1 MGFSRIMR
9 SIVLILGL
17 SVLSPVLGREASE
30 GQVAGAGDCQY
41 ADIQPSDVDL
51 DEPQKHLGE
60 WVSLDI
66 PADAKFGSVM
76 IDSRQIFDLS
86 ETGEGWF
93 YRWGNRLHM
102 LTRDGAI
109 EAQLLFEEGEVYDAD
124 VLEETERALR
134 AKGYLL
140 DAWVQP
146 YRVCGNRVDVAVVT
160 RDLWTLQPEIDYSR
174 SGGETTSAFGITD
187 NNFLGL
193 GKEVELTRETGPDRD
208 STFVQ
213 YIDPNILG
221 SHWQGRLRFADNS
234 DGDEQVIEAER
245 PFYRFGTKWAYGF
258 DLRRFDRVEDLF
270 FRGDEVNSFR
280 QEGGS
285 FEAFGGVSLGVE
297 DKTDKRVLFGYR
309 YEDQEFAVAPDD
321 LPPPDPFPTDR
332 TLSYPWIGFEVIDN
346 SFVETMNL
354 TRIQRIEDVRDGI
367 QFQTRLGFS
376 SEGLGGDQDRLVLE
390 NRFSNAV
397 VAYAGHLLDYRLS
410 QRGWYNTT
418 TNEFENF
425 EVEYGMRYFH
435 GGVEENRAWFA
446 ELDLAAARNFTPD
459 RQFYLGGSSGLRG
472 YPFRFQR
479 GDRRVRL
486 TLERRYYTDWHPW
499 DLFRVG
505 GVAFFDIG
513 RAWYSDRDNGPNSGF
528 LKDVGVGLRIS
539 SDRFETGKILHVD
552 LAFPLDGG
560 DDVDDVQLLLRGRS
574 TF

>member
-1 MGFSRIMR
+1 MPVFDFKWWMGCM
-9 SIVLILGL
+9 LG
-17 SVLSPVLGREASE
+17 
-30 GQVAGAGDCQY
+30 VALAAPSHAQDQAHEDCVY
-41 ADIQPSDVDL
+41 ADTQASDVDL
-51 DEPQKHLGE
+51 DEPQDRLGE
-60 WVSLDI
+60 RVSLDI
-66 PADAKFGSVM
+66 PPDAVIGSVT
-76 IDSRQIFDLS
+76 IDSREIFDLS
-86 ETGEGWF
+86 ETGDAWF
-93 YRWGNRLHM
+93 YRWGNRFHI
-102 LTRDGAI
+102 LTKDAAI
-109 EAQLLFEEGEVYDAD
+109 EAQLLFQEGETYDAD

-134 AKGYLL
+134 RQGYLL

-146 YRVCGNRVDVAVVT
+146 YRVCGNRVDVSVVT
-160 RDLWTLQPEIDYSR
+160 RDLWTLQPEIGYSR
-174 SGGETTSAFGITD
+174 SGGETKTNLGITD

-193 GKEVELTRETGPDRD
+193 GKEVELTHETGPDRD

-213 YIDPNILG
+213 YVDPNILG
-221 SHWQGRLRFADNS
+221 SHWQGRVRFADNS

-245 PFYRFGTKWAYGF
+245 PFYRFGTKWSYGF
-258 DLRRFDRVEDLF
+258 DARRFDRIEDLF

-280 QEGGS
+280 QKGGR
-285 FEAFGGVSLGVE
+285 FEAFGGVSLGVR
-297 DKTDKRVLFGYR
+297 DQTDRRLLFGYR
-309 YEDQEFAVAPDD
+309 YEDQDFAVAPDE
-321 LPPPDPFPTDR
+321 LPPPDPSPPDR
-332 TLSYPWIGFEVIDN
+332 TLSYPWIGFEVVEN
-346 SFVETMNL
+346 RFVETMNL

-376 SEGLGGDQDRLVLE
+376 SAGLGGNQDRVVLE

-397 VAYAGHLLDYRLS
+397 VAYAGHLVDYHLS

-418 TNEFENF
+418 TDEFENF

-435 GGVEENRAWFA
+435 GGVRENRAWFA
-446 ELDLAAARNFTPD
+446 ELNLAAAENFTPD

-479 GDRRVRL
+479 GDRRARF

-513 RAWYSDRDNGPNSGF
+513 RAWYADRDNGPNSGF
-528 LKDVGVGLRIS
+528 LKDVGVGLRLS

-560 DDVDDVQLLLRGRS
+560 EDIDEVQLVVRGKS